1 LNSPEYIQTSLA
13 AAMSL
18 GFEAGSFKD
27 PVRLTGLNLL
37 LTYDE
42 GCLGKC
48 AYCGIA
54 GGRNGTA
61 KSRGTRGMLNNKI
74 IEPAGDSIDAGII
87 ADDNLNGKRSNA
99 KKTFIRVKWP
109 VYRLDDVLY
118 ALKEHESS
126 FERVCLSMITHA
138 DAIKDT
144 IAITKKIK
152 QFSNLPLSLLITPS
166 LIGSPEILRQFKAA
180 GAEMAGIAIDAAT
193 KDLFKKYRGAGVGG
207 PHKWQKYWEVLKWSA
222 DVFGR
227 FKAGI
232 HLIVGLGE
240 TEEQAVKII
249 YDAHLLGAKTH
260 LFSFYPEPASLLEG
274 LSRPELVSYRKI
286 QIARYLINEKGL
298 DISKIRFDRNG
309 IGNSPDSNCNS
320 SSNGSINKNSDN
332 IDSNSSVNGSGRII
346 SFDYGL
352 AEVLKEGYA
361 FMTSGCPCSS
371 DSRISAC
378 NRPFANERPSETF
391 RNYPYTPNEEDK
403 KTIASQIS
411 ELLLTVSD
419 K

>member
-1 LNSPEYIQTSLA
+1 MNSPEYIQTSLA

-18 GFEAGSFKD
+18 GFESGSFKD

-37 LTYDE
+37 LTYDK

-54 GGRNGTA
+54 GGRHSAASG
-61 KSRGTRGMLNNKI
+61 RGAQGVLNNKLTDA
-74 IEPAGDSIDAGII
+74 AGGSINAGII
-87 ADDNLNGKRSNA
+87 SDNNLNDIRRNA

-109 VYRLDDVLY
+109 VYRLDDVLN

-126 FERVCLSMITHA
+126 FERICLSMVTHA
-138 DAIKDT
+138 DAVKDT
-144 IAITKKIK
+144 ITITKKIK
-152 QFSNLPLSLLITPS
+152 QFSNLPISLLITPS
-166 LIGSPEILRQFKAA
+166 LIGSSEILRKFKEA

-193 KDLFKKYRGAGVGG
+193 KDLFDKYRGAGVGG
-207 PHKWQKYWEVLKWSA
+207 PHKWQKYWEVLKWAA

-227 FKAGI
+227 FKTGI

-240 TEEQAVKII
+240 TEQQAVKII

-274 LSRPELVSYRKI
+274 LSRPELESYRKI
-286 QIARYLINEKGL
+286 QIARYLINEKEL
-298 DISKIRFDRNG
+298 DISKIHFDCNG
-309 IGNSPDSNCNS
+309 TGNSVGNNCSN
-320 SSNGSINKNSDN
+320 SSNGSINKSSNN
-332 IDSNSSVNGSGRII
+332 IDSNSSGNGSGRII
-346 SFDYGL
+346 SFDYDL
-352 AEVLKEGYA
+352 TELLKEGYA

-391 RNYPYTPNEEDK
+391 RNYPYLPTDEDK
-403 KTIASQIS
+403 EIIAGQIS
-411 ELLLTVSD
+411 ELLFTVRSF
-419 K
+419 

>member
-18 GFEAGSFKD
+18 GFESGSFKD

-54 GGRNGTA
+54 GSRHSAAN
-61 KSRGTRGMLNNKI
+61 SRGVQGISNNKL
-74 IEPAGDSIDAGII
+74 IEPAGGIIDAGII
-87 ADDNLNGKRSNA
+87 ADNNLNGRRSNA

-109 VYRLDDVLY
+109 VYRLENVLG
-118 ALKEHESS
+118 ALKAHESS

-138 DAIKDT
+138 DAVRDT
-144 IAITKKIK
+144 ITILKKIK
-152 QFSNLPLSLLITPS
+152 QFSNLPLSLLVTPS
-166 LIGSPEILRQFKAA
+166 LIKSPGILRQFKAA
-180 GAEMAGIAIDAAT
+180 GAQMAGIAIDAST
-193 KDLFKKYRGAGVGG
+193 KELFEKYRGKGVGG
-207 PHKWQKYWEVLKWSA
+207 PHKWQQYWEVLKWSTE
-222 DVFGR
+222 VFGR

-260 LFSFYPEPASLLEG
+260 LFSFYPEPASILED
-274 LSRPELVSYRKI
+274 LKRPELVSYRKI

-298 DISKIRFDRNG
+298 DISKIRFGHNG
-309 IGNSPDSNCNS
+309 SGK
-320 SSNGSINKNSDN
+320 SNG
-332 IDSNSSVNGSGRII
+332 NGSGRIL
-346 SFDYGL
+346 SFDYDL
-352 AEVLKEGYA
+352 REVVKEGYA

-391 RNYPYTPNEEDK
+391 RNYPYLPGEEDK
-403 KTIASQIS
+403 EIIASQIS
-411 ELLLTVSD
+411 GLLSTVSVN
-419 K
+419 KK

>member
-18 GFEAGSFKD
+18 GFESGSFKD
-27 PVRLTGLNLL
+27 PVQLTGLNLL
-37 LTYDE
+37 LTYDQ

-54 GGRNGTA
+54 G
-61 KSRGTRGMLNNKI
+61 SRQ
-74 IEPAGDSIDAGII
+74 DA
-87 ADDNLNGKRSNA
+87 ASSQSA

-109 VYRLDDVLY
+109 VYRLEDVLC
-118 ALKEHESS
+118 ALKMHESS
-126 FERVCLSMITHA
+126 FERICLSMITHP

-144 IAITKKIK
+144 TTISKKIK
-152 QFSNLPLSLLITPS
+152 QISNLPLSLLITPS
-166 LIGSPEILRQFKAA
+166 LINSPEILRQFKAA
-180 GAEMAGIAIDAAT
+180 GAQMAGIAIDAST
-193 KDLFKKYRGAGVGG
+193 KDLFEKYRGPGVGG
-207 PHKWQKYWEVLKWSA
+207 PHKWQKYWEVLKWA
-222 DVFGR
+222 VDVFGR

-232 HLIVGLGE
+232 HLIVGIGE

-260 LFSFYPEPASLLEG
+260 LFSFYPEPASILKD
-274 LSRPELVSYRKI
+274 SKRPELVSYRKI

-298 DISKIRFDRNG
+298 DISKIQFD
-309 IGNSPDSNCNS
+309 GNNSND
-320 SSNGSINKNSDN
+320 SSNDSANKSSGNNNINSYE
-332 IDSNSSVNGSGRII
+332 NGSGRII
-346 SFDYGL
+346 SFDYDL
-352 AEVLKEGYA
+352 REVLKEGYA

-391 RNYPYTPNEEDK
+391 RNYPYLPSEEDK
-403 KTIASQIS
+403 ETIASQIS
-411 ELLLTVSD
+411 ELLLTVS
-419 K
+419 KKKN

>member
-13 AAMSL
+13 AAISL
-18 GFEAGSFKD
+18 GFVSGSFKD

-37 LTYDE
+37 LTYDQ

-54 GGRNGTA
+54 GLRQDETKNQNT
-61 KSRGTRGMLNNKI
+61 
-74 IEPAGDSIDAGII
+74 
-87 ADDNLNGKRSNA
+87 
-99 KKTFIRVKWP
+99 KKTFIRVRWP
-109 VYRLDDVLY
+109 VYRLDDVLN
-118 ALKEHESS
+118 ALKEHERS

-144 IAITKKIK
+144 IEISKKIK
-152 QFSNLPLSLLITPS
+152 QFTSLPLSLLITPS

-180 GAEMAGIAIDAAT
+180 GAEMVGIAIDAST
-193 KDLFKKYRGAGVGG
+193 KALFEKYRGAGVSG
-207 PHKWQKYWEVLKWSA
+207 PHKWQKYWEVLEWAA

-232 HLIVGLGE
+232 HLIVGLEE

-249 YDAHLLGAKTH
+249 HDAHLLGAKTH
-260 LFSFYPEPASLLEG
+260 LFSFYPEPGSKLEE
-274 LSRPELVSYRKI
+274 LERPELASYRKI

-298 DISKIRFDRNG
+298 DISKIWF
-309 IGNSPDSNCNS
+309 SES
-320 SSNGSINKNSDN
+320 
-332 IDSNSSVNGSGRII
+332 RII
-346 SFDYGL
+346 SFDYDL
-352 AEVLKEGYA
+352 REILEEGYA

-391 RNYPYTPNEEDK
+391 RNYPYLPNEEDK
-403 KTIASQIS
+403 KTITNQIS

-419 K
+419 NKK

>member
-1 LNSPEYIQTSLA
+1 MNSPEYIQTSLA

-18 GFEAGSFKD
+18 GFESGSFKD
-27 PVRLTGLNLL
+27 PVWLTGLNIL
-37 LTYDE
+37 LTYDK

-54 GGRNGTA
+54 GRRHNAANSLGVQ
-61 KSRGTRGMLNNKI
+61 SMLKNKI
-74 IEPAGDSIDAGII
+74 IVPAGGSINAGII
-87 ADDNLNGKRSNA
+87 ADNNLNDRRSNA

-109 VYRLDDVLY
+109 VYRLDNVLY

-138 DAIKDT
+138 DAVKDT
-144 IAITKKIK
+144 ITITKKIK
-152 QFSNLPLSLLITPS
+152 QFSNLPISLLITPS

-193 KDLFKKYRGAGVGG
+193 EDLFEKYRGAGVGG
-207 PHKWQKYWEVLKWSA
+207 PHKWQKYWEVLKWAA

-227 FKAGI
+227 FKIGI

-260 LFSFYPEPASLLEG
+260 LFSFYPEPASLLES
-274 LSRPELVSYRKI
+274 LSRPELLSYRKI

-298 DISKIRFDRNG
+298 HISKIRFDRNG
-309 IGNSPDSNCNS
+309 G
-320 SSNGSINKNSDN
+320 
-332 IDSNSSVNGSGRII
+332 GRIK
-346 SFDYGL
+346 SFDYDL

-391 RNYPYTPNEEDK
+391 RNYPYLPTDEDK
-403 KTIASQIS
+403 EIIANQIS
-411 ELLLTVSD
+411 ELLLTVRSF
-419 K
+419 

>member
-1 LNSPEYIQTSLA
+1 LNSPGYVQTSLA

-18 GFEAGSFKD
+18 GFVSGSFKE

-37 LTYDE
+37 LTYDQ

-54 GGRNGTA
+54 GISKDET
-61 KSRGTRGMLNNKI
+61 KIQDTR
-74 IEPAGDSIDAGII
+74 
-87 ADDNLNGKRSNA
+87 
-99 KKTFIRVKWP
+99 KTFIRVKWP
-109 VYRLDDVLY
+109 VYRLDDVLN
-118 ALKEHESS
+118 ALKGHESS

-144 IAITKKIK
+144 IEISKKIK
-152 QFSNLPLSLLITPS
+152 QSSSLPLSLLITPS
-166 LIGSPEILRQFKAA
+166 LIGSPEVLRQFKEA
-180 GAEMAGIAIDAAT
+180 GAEMVGIAIDAST
-193 KDLFKKYRGAGVGG
+193 KDLFEKYRGAGVGG
-207 PHKWQKYWEVLKWSA
+207 PHKWQKYWKVLEWA
-222 DVFGR
+222 VDVFGR
-227 FKAGI
+227 FKAGT

-240 TEEQAVKII
+240 TEEQAVRII
-249 YDAHLLGAKTH
+249 HDAHLLGAKTH
-260 LFSFYPEPASLLEG
+260 LFSFYPEPASKLEE
-274 LSRPELVSYRKI
+274 LERPELVSYRKI

-298 DISKIRFDRNG
+298 DISKIRFG
-309 IGNSPDSNCNS
+309 H
-320 SSNGSINKNSDN
+320 SSNGNSGGSIL
-332 IDSNSSVNGSGRII
+332 
-346 SFDYGL
+346 SFDYDL

-391 RNYPYTPNEEDK
+391 RNYPYLPNEEDK

-419 K
+419 NKK

>member
-1 LNSPEYIQTSLA
+1 MNSPEYIQTSLA

-18 GFEAGSFKD
+18 GFVTVRFKD

-37 LTYDE
+37 LTYDQ

-54 GGRNGTA
+54 SGRHNA
-61 KSRGTRGMLNNKI
+61 ENRRGVQGKLNNKLV
-74 IEPAGDSIDAGII
+74 EPAVSNADAGKIV
-87 ADDNLNGKRSNA
+87 DDNLDGRRSDA

-109 VYRLDDVLY
+109 VYRLDDVLN
-118 ALKEHESS
+118 ALKGHESS
-126 FERVCLSMITHA
+126 FERICLSMITHA

-144 IAITKKIK
+144 IGISKKIK
-152 QFSNLPLSLLITPS
+152 QFSNLPLSLLTTPS
-166 LIGSPEILRQFKAA
+166 LIGSPETLRQFKAA
-180 GAEMAGIAIDAAT
+180 GAEMVGIAVDAST
-193 KDLFKKYRGAGVGG
+193 KDLFEKYRGAGVGG
-207 PHKWQKYWEVLKWSA
+207 PHKWQKYWEVLEWA
-222 DVFGR
+222 VDVFGS

-249 YDAHLLGAKTH
+249 RDAHLMGAKTH
-260 LFSFYPEPASLLEG
+260 LFSFYPEPASILED
-274 LSRPELVSYRKI
+274 LERPELVSYRKI

-298 DISKIRFDRNG
+298 DISKIQFAE
-309 IGNSPDSNCNS
+309 S
-320 SSNGSINKNSDN
+320 
-332 IDSNSSVNGSGRII
+332 RII
-346 SFDYGL
+346 SFDYDL
-352 AEVLKEGYA
+352 REVLEEGYA
-361 FMTSGCPCSS
+361 FMTSGCPCGS

-378 NRPFANERPSETF
+378 NRPFANERPSEIF
-391 RNYPYTPNEEDK
+391 RNYPYLPNKEDK

-419 K
+419 NAK

>member
-18 GFEAGSFKD
+18 GFLSGSFKD

-37 LTYDE
+37 LTYDQ

-54 GGRNGTA
+54 GRRQDSEN
-61 KSRGTRGMLNNKI
+61 SRGVQDKLKNKS
-74 IEPAGDSIDAGII
+74 IEPTAGSVDAGIF
-87 ADDNLNGKRSNA
+87 ADDNSKGRRSNT
-99 KKTFIRVKWP
+99 KNTFIRVKWP
-109 VYRLDDVLY
+109 VYRLDDVLN
-118 ALKEHESS
+118 ALKGHESS
-126 FERVCLSMITHA
+126 FERICLSMITHA

-144 IAITKKIK
+144 VDISKKIK

-166 LIGSPEILRQFKAA
+166 LIGSPETLRQFKAA
-180 GAEMAGIAIDAAT
+180 GAEMVGIAIDAST
-193 KDLFKKYRGAGVGG
+193 KDLFEKYRGAGVGG
-207 PHKWQKYWEVLKWSA
+207 PHKWQKYWEVLEWA
-222 DVFGR
+222 VDVFGR

-260 LFSFYPEPASLLEG
+260 LFSFYPEPASILEE
-274 LSRPELVSYRKI
+274 LERPGLVSYRKI

-298 DISKIRFDRNG
+298 DISKIQFSDKSTYNRISNNISDSGSGYDR
-309 IGNSPDSNCNS
+309 S
-320 SSNGSINKNSDN
+320 S
-332 IDSNSSVNGSGRII
+332 SGRII
-346 SFDYGL
+346 SFDYDL
-352 AEVLKEGYA
+352 RKVLEEGYA

-391 RNYPYTPNEEDK
+391 RNYPYLPNEEDK
-403 KTIASQIS
+403 KTIAGQIS
-411 ELLLTVSD
+411 ELLLTVLR
-419 K
+419 

>member
-1 LNSPEYIQTSLA
+1 MNSPEYIQTSLA

-18 GFEAGSFKD
+18 GFESGSFKY

-54 GGRNGTA
+54 GSRKDTVNYKSGESAGEITDTGKSAVDNGN
-61 KSRGTRGMLNNKI
+61 SRI
-74 IEPAGDSIDAGII
+74 
-87 ADDNLNGKRSNA
+87 RSRT

-109 VYRLDDVLY
+109 VYRLDDVLD
-118 ALKEHESS
+118 ALKTHESS
-126 FERVCLSMITHA
+126 FERICLSMVTHA
-138 DAIKDT
+138 DAVKDT
-144 IAITKKIK
+144 IAISKKIK

-166 LIGSPEILRQFKAA
+166 LINSPEILRQFKEA
-180 GAEMAGIAIDAAT
+180 GAQMAGIAIDAST
-193 KDLFKKYRGAGVGG
+193 KDLFEKYRGAGVGG
-207 PHKWQKYWEVLKWSA
+207 PHKWQKYWEVLKWA
-222 DVFGR
+222 VDVFGR

-240 TEEQAVKII
+240 TEEEAVRII
-249 YDAHLLGAKTH
+249 YDAQLLGAKTH
-260 LFSFYPEPASLLEG
+260 LFSFYPEPASILED
-274 LSRPELVSYRKI
+274 LKRPELISYRKI

-298 DISKIRFDRNG
+298 DISKIRFDGSGRIDNSSKNG
-309 IGNSPDSNCNS
+309 NNS
-320 SSNGSINKNSDN
+320 SSE
-332 IDSNSSVNGSGRII
+332 NGSGRIL
-346 SFDYGL
+346 SFDYDL
-352 AEVLKEGYA
+352 QEVLKEGYA

-391 RNYPYTPNEEDK
+391 RNYPYLPTDEDK
-403 KTIASQIS
+403 EIIAGQIS
-411 ELLLTVSD
+411 KIAD
-419 K
+419 GQFK

>member
-1 LNSPEYIQTSLA
+1 MNSPEYIQTSLA

-18 GFEAGSFKD
+18 GFEPGSFKD

-37 LTYDE
+37 LTYDQ

-54 GGRNGTA
+54 G
-61 KSRGTRGMLNNKI
+61 TRQDSESNRAVQGEPDNKLI
-74 IEPAGDSIDAGII
+74 QPTVSSINASTI
-87 ADDNLNGKRSNA
+87 ADNNLDSRRSNT

-109 VYRLDDVLY
+109 VYRLDDVLD

-126 FERVCLSMITHA
+126 FERICLSMITHA

-144 IAITKKIK
+144 IAISKKIK
-152 QFSNLPLSLLITPS
+152 QFSSLPLSLLITPS
-166 LIGSPEILRQFKAA
+166 LIGSPETLKQFKEA
-180 GAEMAGIAIDAAT
+180 GAEMVGIAIDAST
-193 KDLFKKYRGAGVGG
+193 KELFEKYRGAGVGG
-207 PHKWQKYWEVLKWSA
+207 PHKWQKYWEVLEWA
-222 DVFGR
+222 VDVFGR

-260 LFSFYPEPASLLEG
+260 LFSFYPEPSSTLEN
-274 LSRPELVSYRKI
+274 LKRPDLVSYRKI

-298 DISKIRFDRNG
+298 DISKIRFAGGG
-309 IGNSPDSNCNS
+309 IL
-320 SSNGSINKNSDN
+320 
-332 IDSNSSVNGSGRII
+332 
-346 SFDYGL
+346 SFDYDLG
-352 AEVLKEGYA
+352 EVLEEGYA

-378 NRPFANERPSETF
+378 NRPFANERPSEAF
-391 RNYPYTPNEEDK
+391 RNYPYLPNEEDR

-419 K
+419 NKK

>member
-18 GFEAGSFKD
+18 GFVSGSFKY

-37 LTYDE
+37 LTYDQ

-54 GGRNGTA
+54 GLRHDETKNQNT
-61 KSRGTRGMLNNKI
+61 KNT
-74 IEPAGDSIDAGII
+74 
-87 ADDNLNGKRSNA
+87 

-109 VYRLDDVLY
+109 VYRTYDVLN
-118 ALKEHESS
+118 ALKAHESS
-126 FERVCLSMITHA
+126 FERICLSMITHA

-144 IAITKKIK
+144 IEISEKIK
-152 QFSNLPLSLLITPS
+152 QFSSLPLSLLITPS
-166 LIGSPEILRQFKAA
+166 LIGSPETLRQFKAA
-180 GAEMAGIAIDAAT
+180 GAEMVGIAIDAST
-193 KDLFKKYRGAGVGG
+193 KDLFEKYRGAGVCG
-207 PHKWQKYWEVLKWSA
+207 PHKWQKYWEVLEWA
-222 DVFGR
+222 VDVFGR

-249 YDAHLLGAKTH
+249 HDAHLLGAKTH
-260 LFSFYPEPASLLEG
+260 LFSFYPEPSSKLEE
-274 LSRPELVSYRKI
+274 LERPGLVSYRKI

-298 DISKIRFDRNG
+298 EISKIRFG
-309 IGNSPDSNCNS
+309 PDSN
-320 SSNGSINKNSDN
+320 GK
-332 IDSNSSVNGSGRII
+332 GSGRIL
-346 SFDYGL
+346 SFDYDL

-391 RNYPYTPNEEDK
+391 RNYPYPPNEEDK

-411 ELLLTVSD
+411 ELLLTV
-419 K
+419 

>member
-1 LNSPEYIQTSLA
+1 MNSPEYIKMSLA

-18 GFEAGSFKD
+18 GFESGSFKD

-54 GGRNGTA
+54 GRRQDTVNYKSGESAGEITDTGKSAVDNGN
-61 KSRGTRGMLNNKI
+61 SHI
-74 IEPAGDSIDAGII
+74 
-87 ADDNLNGKRSNA
+87 RSSA

-118 ALKEHESS
+118 ALKAHESS
-126 FERVCLSMITHA
+126 FERICLSMVTHA
-138 DAIKDT
+138 GAVKDT
-144 IAITKKIK
+144 LAISKKIK

-166 LIGSPEILRQFKAA
+166 LINSPEILRQFKEA
-180 GAEMAGIAIDAAT
+180 GAQMAGIAIDAST
-193 KDLFKKYRGAGVGG
+193 KDLFEKYRGAGVGG
-207 PHKWQKYWEVLKWSA
+207 PHKWQKYWEVLKWA
-222 DVFGR
+222 VDVFGR

-240 TEEQAVKII
+240 TEEEAVRII
-249 YDAHLLGAKTH
+249 YDAQLLGAKTH
-260 LFSFYPEPASLLEG
+260 LFSFYPEPASILED
-274 LSRPELVSYRKI
+274 LKRPELISYRKI

-298 DISKIRFDRNG
+298 DISKIRFD
-309 IGNSPDSNCNS
+309 
-320 SSNGSINKNSDN
+320 
-332 IDSNSSVNGSGRII
+332 GSGRII
-346 SFDYGL
+346 SFDYDL

-391 RNYPYTPNEEDK
+391 RNYPYLPTDEDK
-403 KTIASQIS
+403 EIIAGQIS
-411 ELLLTVSD
+411 KIAD
-419 K
+419 GQFK

>member
-1 LNSPEYIQTSLA
+1 MNSPEYIQTSLA

-18 GFEAGSFKD
+18 GFVSGSFKD

-37 LTYDE
+37 LTYDQ

-54 GGRNGTA
+54 GVRQDSEN
-61 KSRGTRGMLNNKI
+61 SRGAQGEPDNKLV
-74 IEPAGDSIDAGII
+74 ESAAGSTNSGII
-87 ADDNLNGKRSNA
+87 ADDNLDGRRSKTKNA

-109 VYRLDDVLY
+109 VYRLDDVLN

-126 FERVCLSMITHA
+126 FERICLSMITHGN
-138 DAIKDT
+138 AIKDT
-144 IAITKKIK
+144 IAISKKIK
-152 QFSNLPLSLLITPS
+152 QFSSLPLSLLITPS
-166 LIGSPEILRQFKAA
+166 LIGSPETLRQFKAA
-180 GAEMAGIAIDAAT
+180 GAEMVGIAIDAST
-193 KDLFKKYRGAGVGG
+193 KDLFEKYRGAGVGG
-207 PHKWQKYWEVLKWSA
+207 PHKWQKYWEVLEWAA

-260 LFSFYPEPASLLEG
+260 LFSFYPEPGSILEE
-274 LSRPELVSYRKI
+274 LERPELVSYRKI

-298 DISKIRFDRNG
+298 DISKIKIAG
-309 IGNSPDSNCNS
+309 
-320 SSNGSINKNSDN
+320 
-332 IDSNSSVNGSGRII
+332 GRITE
-346 SFDYGL
+346 FDYDL
-352 AEVLKEGYA
+352 REVVEEGYA

-378 NRPFANERPSETF
+378 NRPFANERPSEAF
-391 RNYPYTPNEEDK
+391 RNYPYLPNEEDR

-411 ELLLTVSD
+411 ELLSTVSD
-419 K
+419 NKK

>member
-1 LNSPEYIQTSLA
+1 MNSPEYIQTSLA

-18 GFEAGSFKD
+18 GFEPGRFKD

-37 LTYDE
+37 LTYDK

-54 GGRNGTA
+54 GSRQDTDNKQNFRDTSNNPHTNDTA
-61 KSRGTRGMLNNKI
+61 NNQDPSYALNKQAVK
-74 IEPAGDSIDAGII
+74 EPLKNQHIQRKDNNTPGGPVAEITDTGLLA
-87 ADDNLNGKRSNA
+87 ADNSGSKRISS

-118 ALKEHESS
+118 ALQAHESS
-126 FERVCLSMITHA
+126 FERVCLSLITHP
-138 DAIKDT
+138 DAVRDT
-144 IAITKKIK
+144 ITITKKIK
-152 QFSNLPLSLLITPS
+152 QFSDLPISLLITPS
-166 LIGSPEILRQFKAA
+166 LITSPEILKQFKEA

-193 KDLFKKYRGAGVGG
+193 NDLFIKYRGAGVGG
-207 PHKWQKYWEVLKWSA
+207 PHKWEKYWEVLKWA
-222 DVFGR
+222 VDVFGC

-240 TEEQAVKII
+240 TEEEAVKTI
-249 YDAHLLGAKTH
+249 YRAQVMGAKTH
-260 LFSFYPEPASLLEG
+260 LFSFYPEPASILED
-274 LSRPELVSYRKI
+274 LDRPGIFSYRKI

-298 DISKIRFDRNG
+298 DISKIRFG
-309 IGNSPDSNCNS
+309 
-320 SSNGSINKNSDN
+320 GS
-332 IDSNSSVNGSGRII
+332 II
-346 SFDYGL
+346 SFDYDIK
-352 AEVLKEGYA
+352 EVLKEGYA

-391 RNYPYTPNEEDK
+391 RNYPYVPNNEEK
-403 KTIASQIS
+403 KTIESQIS
-411 ELLLTVSD
+411 GLLI
-419 K
+419 